1 MEKLIITVAPTGN
14 IPTKLVNPYTP
25 TTSEEIVKD
34 LIKCRKLGASVAH
47 LHVRDQKGNP
57 TSDRILFEEL
67 IGELKSSGLDM
78 IRQVSTGARGG
89 GDTVEWRSQMLDIEG
104 LEMASLSTGSSNFS
118 SSVNANSPELIEVL
132 AKKIIRNGLKPEIE
146 VFDTAM
152 LFQANFYQ
160 KKGILKGPLHF
171 NFVMN
176 VKGSMPASP
185 KNLMFLVDNI
195 PEGSTWSVSG
205 IGSSQVQMA
214 AMAIAMGGHV
224 RTGLEDVL
232 KFDKEGKVNAT
243 NEMLVER
250 VVNIAKSIGREIASP
265 DEARNI
271 LNIN

>member
-14 IPTKLVNPYTP
+14 IPTKLINPYTP
-25 TTSEEIVKD
+25 INREEIVAD
-34 LIKCRKLGASVAH
+34 LIKCRKLGASIAH
-47 LHVRDQKGNP
+47 LHVRDQMGNP
-57 TSDRILFEEL
+57 TSERILFKEL
-67 IGELKSSGLDM
+67 IKEITNSGLDM
-78 IRQVSTGARGG
+78 IKQVSTGSRGG
-89 GDTVEWRSQMLDIEG
+89 GDTIEWRSQMLDIEG
-104 LEMASLSTGSSNFS
+104 LEMASLSTGSSNFP
-118 SSVNANSPELIEVL
+118 SSVNSNSLELIEAL
-132 AKKIIRNGLKPEIE
+132 ANKITSNGLKPEIE

-160 KKGILKGPLHF
+160 NKGILKGPLHF

-265 DEARNI
+265 QEARRI
-271 LNIN
+271 LRIN